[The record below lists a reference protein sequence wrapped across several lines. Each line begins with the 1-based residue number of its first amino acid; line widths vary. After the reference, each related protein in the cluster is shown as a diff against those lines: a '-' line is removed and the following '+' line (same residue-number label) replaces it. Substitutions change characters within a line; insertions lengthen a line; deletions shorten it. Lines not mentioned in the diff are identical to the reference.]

1 MIRADPHE
9 RAEARSALDFRATDA
24 QSIAERRAGS
34 TARASGVESRA
45 LKPKTHDGYR
55 GASQRW
61 SEFYP
66 LYGLPRALFIYT
78 HWPRELLWLRTIA
91 RWWYDWWINT
101 RHGVRGPGM
110 MEGNTI
116 TNNLNKA
123 LTMMARRTGQELW
136 APIKALAQSL
146 ATGHDAQVV
155 DMAGV
160 KGRHQAAPITL
171 DLMEGFAE
179 QGWESALGYMDPLHR
194 REFADNCDLATNIGY
209 EFGLR
214 SACLF
219 QVDPRYEFHSS
230 WNLSRG
236 DIQYYGQDFNPV
248 EPTPENLPRIHE
260 EGGYVSLP
268 HKPSKGDPLGKKHGA
283 KKRFFEIRPRS
294 QPPSSPIEAGN
305 KLLRHDLRYPVE
317 LHLRHETPLL
327 VDPRTLDR
335 DGRPTWLRKTAYM
348 KAFYLL
354 LQAVILALYTVTL
367 SITVLVLA
375 YTFHS
380 FRAAYQNAHQQ
391 AGTESH
397 IIEMGGG
404 WVPGSTA
411 RLGYQREAMLEQL
424 KAQKQMKQSR
434 ITATLPERLGQLHTA
449 MVVKASKRSNAGS
462 NAALQMVAAADTDVL
477 AHSRVLSSSD
487 EDCEEETPPRASRRP
502 SQAKLYSR
510 ANRYEV
516 TDTLGSMFDAA
527 AEQYAAEISSDA
539 ETSPSEL
546 EVRILQEADSTEAQP
561 PCPSGW
567 IGAIILLASANT
579 HTPARA
585 RAALTQGC
593 TPERAK
599 VVALEWDTDYLDFV
613 ATLHYEPPD
622 DTEIEGTF
630 TEVMPF
636 SDLKLFKHASD
647 SGTVGEPASQPV
659 EPGAAKP
666 LSSQYTGRDQQ
677 LARWA
682 EDDTHIKF
690 DTNRPKKDR
699 SGTVKKSWLAY
710 STQTTINA
718 AICAG
723 ATAQDLAYDL
733 QTNRVYLHTG
743 EINQRYPR
751 FGP

>member
-1 MIRADPHE
+1 M
-9 RAEARSALDFRATDA
+9 
-24 QSIAERRAGS
+24 
-34 TARASGVESRA
+34 
-45 LKPKTHDGYR
+45 KPKTHDGYHS
-55 GASQRW
+55 AVQRW
-61 SEFYP
+61 NEFAP
-66 LYGLPRALFIYT
+66 LYGLPNSLFIYP
-78 HWPRELLWLRTIA
+78 HWSGEVLWLQTIT
-91 RWWYDWWINT
+91 RWWVDWWINT

-110 MEGNTI
+110 MEGSTI
-116 TNNLNKA
+116 TSNLNKA
-123 LTMMARRTGQELW
+123 LTMMAKVTGLQLW
-136 APIKALAQSL
+136 PHTKVLAQSL

-155 DMAGV
+155 DMVGV

-171 DLMEGFAE
+171 DLMEGFAKL
-179 QGWESALGYMDPLHR
+179 GWESALDYMEPQYR
-194 REFADNCDLATNIGY
+194 REFADNCDLATDIAY
-209 EFGLR
+209 EYGLR

-219 QVDPRYEFHSS
+219 QVDPRHGFHSS

-236 DIQYYGQDFNPV
+236 DIQYYDKDFNPV
-248 EPTPENLPRIHE
+248 EPTQENLQRIAK

-283 KKRFFEIRPRS
+283 KRRFFEIRPES
-294 QPPSSPIEAGN
+294 QPPTSPIEAGN

-335 DGRPTWLRKTAYM
+335 NGRPTWLRKTAYM

-354 LQAVILALYTVTL
+354 LQAVILALYSVTL
-367 SITVLVLA
+367 SITVLALA

-434 ITATLPERLGQLHTA
+434 ITATLPERLDQLHTA
-449 MVVKASKRSNAGS
+449 MVVKASKRSDAGS
-462 NAALQMVAAADTDVL
+462 NAALQMVAAADPDVL
-477 AHSRVLSSSD
+477 THSRVLSSSD
-487 EDCEEETPPRASRRP
+487 EDGEEKTPRQTRQRP

-510 ANRYEV
+510 AKRYEV

-527 AEQYAAEISSDA
+527 AVRYAEEVNSDT
-539 ETSPSEL
+539 ESPPSEL
-546 EVRILQEADSTEAQP
+546 EVRILQETESTEAP
-561 PCPSGW
+561 PPVPSGW
-567 IGAIILLASANT
+567 LGATILLASANT

-599 VVALEWDTDYLDFV
+599 VVSLEWDTDYRDYI

-647 SGTVGEPASQPV
+647 SVVVDEPAPQPV
-659 EPGAAKP
+659 EPGSSKP
-666 LSSQYTGRDQQ
+666 SSYKYTGRDQQ

-682 EDDTHIKF
+682 EDDTRIKF
-690 DTNRPKKDR
+690 DTDRPKKDR

-718 AICAG
+718 AIRAG

-733 QTNRVYLHTG
+733 QTNRVYPHIG
-743 EINQRYPR
+743 ETHQRHPR